1 MESDEGF
8 RYVRMFWGGQCRLHR
23 EGEGSSHCWY
33 LLRVLAP
40 LILSRPLVFHSWAE
54 RDFLLLKR
62 RGAPA
67 IYKREG
73 NVNLFCSTCLLPLD
87 FWVPLFLRSGSCVTH
102 VKCNFPGSCLGL
114 DSSLKYPLNGPP
126 FLLNLAQSAGV
137 RIPLSPKTC
146 YLHCK
151 LIWWWSYPLLIKVD
165 ELQP

>member
-40 LILSRPLVFHSWAE
+40 LILSRALVFHSWAE

-73 NVNLFCSTCLLPLD
+73 NVNLFCSPCLLPLD
-87 FWVPLFLRSGSCVTH
+87 FWVTLFLRSGSCVTH
-102 VKCNFPGSCLGL
+102 VKCKFAGL
-114 DSSLKYPLNGPP
+114 MFGFRLEFKIPLNPLNGPP
-126 FLLNLAQSAGV
+126 FLLNLAQPAGV

-146 YLHCK
+146 YPHCK
-151 LIWWWSYPLLIKVD
+151 LI
-165 ELQP
+165 